1 MPQSMLLLQAMAA
14 RVKGSIVSRARVRPP
29 IVLVVDD
36 FPDNREMYGEYLEHL
51 GFRVLECADGQTALD
66 IARQEKPAAIVMDLS
81 LPVVDGWEATRQLK
95 NDPSTANIMIVVLT
109 GHAEPASR
117 QRAIDA
123 GCDEFMAKPCL
134 PADLAEKIKALLDAS
149 ATKPTVKTRKR

>member
-1 MPQSMLLLQAMAA
+1 VGPRGKPVIA
-14 RVKGSIVSRARVRPP
+14 SRARVRPP
-29 IVLVVDD
+29 VVLVVDD

-51 GFRVLECADGQTALD
+51 GYRVLEAADGQTAID

-81 LPVVDGWEATRQLK
+81 LPVVDGWQATRVLK
-95 NDPSTANIMIVVLT
+95 NDPETANIQIVVLT

-117 QRAIDA
+117 QRALDA

-134 PADLAEKIKALLDAS
+134 PADLADTIKKLLDDA
-149 ATKPTVKTRKR
+149 AAKTTAKTRKR